1 MTRGVL
7 SLEESASITL
17 LVTLILFV
25 FLNYVNLV
33 FYQEFLAKF
42 LEKFCWQD
50 EIFLTKFIRLI
61 YLVFTIKIHEVNFM
75 LLIKKTSKK
84 ESEKLKLTVD
94 AELLA
99 RVQKYCDLGEIE
111 VNDFFVQA
119 AEYILKKDKE
129 FRKYEEG
136 KGKK

>member
-1 MTRGVL
+1 
-7 SLEESASITL
+7 
-17 LVTLILFV
+17 
-25 FLNYVNLV
+25 
-33 FYQEFLAKF
+33 
-42 LEKFCWQD
+42 
-50 EIFLTKFIRLI
+50 
-61 YLVFTIKIHEVNFM
+61 M

-84 ESEKLKLTVD
+84 ESEKLKLTID

-111 VNDFFVQA
+111 INDFFVQA
-119 AEYILKKDKE
+119 AEYILRKDKE